1 MFSFSQISLIGDHLS
16 KMVTMIII
24 PIVVIV
30 IIVII
35 IMTNFPS
42 FVVPYFKFFF
52 KFRISLGHPFSFDVY
67 HYLIAFLRYHYS
79 YHFVISFNIRKSLRG
94 KRKRKGKP
102 HVQDL
107 S

>member
-52 KFRISLGHPFSFDVY
+52 
-67 HYLIAFLRYHYS
+67 LI
-79 YHFVISFNIRKSLRG
+79 
-94 KRKRKGKP
+94 
-102 HVQDL
+102 
-107 S
+107 

>member
-16 KMVTMIII
+16 KNGDNDNN
-24 PIVVIV
+24 
-30 IIVII
+30 
-35 IMTNFPS
+35 TNS
-42 FVVPYFKFFF
+42 CNRDSSNFVVPYFKFFF
-52 KFRISLGHPFSFDVY
+52 KFRIFLGHPFSFDVY

-79 YHFVISFNIRKSLRG
+79 YHFVISFNIRKSLRW

>member
-16 KMVTMIII
+16 KNGDNDNN
-24 PIVVIV
+24 
-30 IIVII
+30 
-35 IMTNFPS
+35 TNSCNRDSSDNDNEKFS
-42 FVVPYFKFFF
+42 FFCSSLFQVFF
-52 KFRISLGHPFSFDVY
+52 KFRIFLGHPFSFDVY

-79 YHFVISFNIRKSLRG
+79 YHFVISCNIRKSLRW

>member
-1 MFSFSQISLIGDHLS
+1 
-16 KMVTMIII
+16 MVTMIII
-24 PIVVIV
+24 PIVV
-30 IIVII
+30 IVII

-42 FVVPYFKFFF
+42 FVVPYFKFFL
-52 KFRISLGHPFSFDVY
+52 KFRIFLGHPFSFDVY

-79 YHFVISFNIRKSLRG
+79 YHFVISCNIRKSLRW